1 MKIEVLVATMNQNDH
16 SLLDKMNIKTDA
28 IIGNQC
34 NRNEIE
40 DFLYN
45 SCNIKWLSFNERGV
59 GLNRNNTLMRARA
72 DICVLADDDEVFY
85 DDYEKIIASAFD
97 KLPQADILIFNI
109 DEITSKRYKN
119 TKIKKINRFNFG
131 RYGAVRLAFKREIVS
146 LNNIFFNLNFGGGTK
161 YSCGEDTLFLKECLE
176 KKLKIYAVPESFAK
190 LTEERESTWFEGY
203 TDKYF
208 FDKGIIFY
216 YLNRRFCKLMALIHC
231 IKNRKLYSQIG
242 WYQSYKKILRGVKW
256 SVNVK

>member
-1 MKIEVLVATMNQNDH
+1 MKIEVLVATMDQNDH
-16 SLLDKMNIKTDA
+16 SLLDKLNIKTDA

-109 DEITSKRYKN
+109 DETTSKRYKN
-119 TKIKKINRFNFG
+119 TKIKKINRYNFG

-161 YSCGEDTLFLKECLE
+161 YRCGEDTLFLKECLE

-190 LTEERESTWFEGY
+190 LTEERKSTWFEGY

-208 FDKGIIFY
+208 FDKGVLY
-216 YLNRRFCKLMALIHC
+216 YFISKKFCSLLALFHC
-231 IKNRKLYSQIG
+231 YKHRKNYETYGWRKA
-242 WYQSYKKILRGVKW
+242 YKKICCGIKNMRNK
-256 SVNVK
+256 